1 MAMFIGRNG
10 AMDYT
15 TYLTPANPGYL
26 WWLALLRGIS
36 LLIIGALLF
45 TATGVTLFMLV
56 TLLGVYWL
64 IGGIFDLVE
73 MFLDR
78 TQWGWR
84 LLTGVIGIVAGLA
97 IVRHPLWAAIMVPTT
112 LAWLLGAFRIAIGV
126 ITLMRAA
133 GGAGSSAAITGAIN
147 LLLGVILLLSPRFSA
162 LVLVVYAAATWAIV
176 GGVASIV
183 WAFRLRS
190 LGRRGT
196 QRHRLTLVRPAQT
209 EK

>member
-1 MAMFIGRNG
+1 
-10 AMDYT
+10 MDYT
-15 TYLTPANPGYL
+15 TYVTPASPGYL

-36 LLIIGALLF
+36 LLIIGVLMF
-45 TATGVTLFMLV
+45 TATGITLFMLV

-78 TQWGWR
+78 TQWGLR

-97 IVRHPLWAAIMVPTT
+97 VVRHPLWAAIIVPTT
-112 LAWLLGAFRIAIGV
+112 LAWLLGAFGIAIGV
-126 ITLMRAA
+126 VTLIRAA
-133 GGAGSSAAITGAIN
+133 GGAGWGAAII
-147 LLLGVILLLSPRFSA
+147 GVISLVLGALLLLSPRFSA
-162 LVLVVYAAATWAIV
+162 FVLVVYAAATLAIV

-183 WAFRLRS
+183 WALRVRS

-196 QRHRLTLVRPAQT
+196 HRHRLTLVRPAHT